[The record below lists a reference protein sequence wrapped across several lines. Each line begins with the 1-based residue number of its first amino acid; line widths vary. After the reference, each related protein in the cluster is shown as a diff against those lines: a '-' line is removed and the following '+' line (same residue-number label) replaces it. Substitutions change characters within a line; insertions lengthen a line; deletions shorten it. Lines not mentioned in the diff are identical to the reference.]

1 MTTLRRIQIFIGLIF
16 PLLATFAPINRW
28 SKDFFG
34 PLMGGEALWWVLAAA
49 MLIYVVAVEG
59 LPLSS
64 IGFRKPGVWD
74 IVLGILAGVLLF
86 VGVGV
91 IYALVIPAM
100 HLAPQAK
107 AANSLG
113 AILTT
118 PLWFR
123 IMLVTRA
130 AVGEEILFRGYPLE
144 RIEKLTGSTILAA
157 LLTWAAFTYAHLAG
171 WGTVHLIVAGYG
183 GVILTVLYLWR
194 RNIWANMIAHWIAD
208 GGAFLLMPLL
218 MAHH

>member
-1 MTTLRRIQIFIGLIF
+1 MTMTRRLQILIGLIF
-16 PLLATFAPINRW
+16 PLLATFAPIGAW
-28 SKDFFG
+28 SKQIFG
-34 PLMGGEALWWVLAAA
+34 PLMGGEALWWALVVV
-49 MLIYVVAVEG
+49 MLVYVVAVER

-64 IGFRKPGVWD
+64 IGFRKPGIWD
-74 IVLGILAGVLLF
+74 ILLGILAGVLLF

-91 IYALVIPAM
+91 IYAIVIPAL

-107 AANSLG
+107 AADTLG
-113 AILTT
+113 TILTM
-118 PLWFR
+118 PFWFR
-123 IMLVTRA
+123 VLLVARA
-130 AVGEEILFRGYPLE
+130 AVCEEVLFRGYPLE
-144 RIEKLTGSTILAA
+144 RIEELTGSTILAA

-183 GVILTVLYLWR
+183 GVILTILYLWR

-218 MAHH
+218 MPHH